1 MVAHGS
7 GEKDQ
12 VVFEQREIVKL
23 DLAIATATLE
33 DIDRGA
39 VPAKSPLLD
48 PSRWPELSLA
58 PEKRPASEADTR
70 DLPRE
75 LMREV
80 LWTFIGP
87 QIERLDA
94 FCAEVRQYHLDIA
107 HTDEA
112 WRPDEVVLARPRVQ
126 VLYRCWRGQRQ
137 VEPVVKIAARDGASF
152 TAGELLWRVHNAVRH
167 DLHDMDAP
175 RSRSTGRAH
184 RFGGRGARSA
194 WKCSVCDSTTF
205 SWQSKVRCTVSLHGS
220 PWIMTPRFET

>member
-1 MVAHGS
+1 MEPGTLVRHRARPEWGLGVVVAHGP
-7 GEKDQ
+7 GEKVQ
-12 VVFEQREIVKL
+12 VAFEHRELVKL
-23 DLAIATATLE
+23 DFAIATAKLE
-33 DIDRGA
+33 VVDRGA
-39 VPAKSPLLD
+39 VPAGSPLLD

-87 QIERLDA
+87 RIERLDV

-137 VEPVVKIAARDGASF
+137 VEPVVKIAAQDGVRF

-167 DLHDMDAP
+167 DLHDMDRHFFEGFTYLEP
-175 RSRSTGRAH
+175 GTPGDGPVYSIR
-184 RFGGRGARSA
+184 
-194 WKCSVCDSTTF
+194 
-205 SWQSKVRCTVSLHGS
+205 LGS
-220 PWIMTPRFET
+220 